1 MVFFTR
7 YGAWSWVGVAVATL
21 TFGVLVFGIMRLS
34 ARTGAGSFA
43 QLCTNV
49 LGGAAGKLFAAMY
62 ALLMLI
68 TAGAMVSGV
77 GEIAAISMT
86 IPHAYELGLGAA
98 VILGVIWARRGV
110 HALATGGGFLLPVCG
125 LLYLV
130 IAWRGREYVSLQAA
144 HPVVSWLPTLPL
156 AVGYACLNVTL
167 CCGILSEIASRSDA
181 EYHRKTAMWFIP
193 MIGGLL
199 AAANATLMPHIARVE
214 YAPLPMLILARGSIP
229 AALLATATL
238 LIAMMTTLTALI
250 RSLAQLIARLEPNG
264 RFHIPEWA
272 GYLTA
277 ALLVVGAGVIG
288 FSRLIGVAY
297 PLMGWGS
304 AVALVG
310 LLVVGKARKTP

>member
-7 YGAWSWVGVAVATL
+7 YGAWSWVGVTVATL
-21 TFGVLVFGIMRLS
+21 TFGALVLGIMRLS
-34 ARTGAGSFA
+34 TRAGAGSFA

-49 LGGAAGKLFAAMY
+49 LGGTAGKLCVAMY

-77 GEIAAISMT
+77 GEIAALSMT

-110 HALATGGGFLLPVCG
+110 NALATGGGFLLPVCG
-125 LLYLV
+125 LLYLI
-130 IAWRGREYVSLQAA
+130 IAWRGRGYASLQAS
-144 HPVVSWLPTLPL
+144 HPAVSWLPALPI

-167 CCGILSEIASRSDA
+167 CCGILSEIASRSSA
-181 EYHRKTAMWFIP
+181 EYQRKTAMWFVP

-199 AAANATLMPHIARVE
+199 AAANATLLPHTARVE
-214 YAPLPMLILARGSIP
+214 YAPLPMLILARGSTP
-229 AALLATATL
+229 AALLAAAAL
-238 LIAMMTTLTALI
+238 LMAMMTTLTALI
-250 RSLAQLIARLEPNG
+250 RSLAQLITRMEPNG
-264 RFHIPEWA
+264 RFHIPQWA

-277 ALLVVGAGVIG
+277 ALLVAGAGVIG
-288 FSRLIGVAY
+288 FSRLIGIAY

-310 LLVVGKARKTP
+310 LLVVGRARKTL